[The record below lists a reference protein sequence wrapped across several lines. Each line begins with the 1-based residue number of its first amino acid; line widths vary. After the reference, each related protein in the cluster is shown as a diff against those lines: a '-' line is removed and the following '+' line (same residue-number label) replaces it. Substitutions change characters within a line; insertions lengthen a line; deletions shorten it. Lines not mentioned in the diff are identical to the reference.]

1 MTRIQVSKKGR
12 CAINQ
17 DLDSGKYYLSFPVF
31 NGYVDYEEYY
41 EVLPKELESIMRDE
55 AALQVLLQKSRN
67 RQNDERLLLKPGS
80 IRGSPC

>member
-1 MTRIQVSKKGR
+1 MTRIKVSKKDR
-12 CAINQ
+12 YAINQ

-41 EVLPKELESIMRDE
+41 EVLPDELESIMRDE
-55 AALQVLLQKSRN
+55 TALQLLLKKSHN
-67 RQNDERLLLKPGS
+67 RENDERLLLKPGS

>member
-1 MTRIQVSKKGR
+1 MTRIKVSKKDR
-12 CAINQ
+12 YAINR

-41 EVLPKELESIMRDE
+41 EVLPDELESIMRDE
-55 AALQVLLQKSRN
+55 TALQLLLQKSHN
-67 RQNDERLLLKPGS
+67 RENDERLLLKPGS